1 MKILNVL
8 SLSCFCVL
16 FLLGTDCFAY
26 TRVGLIGEYNF
37 SNNSAADS
45 SGNEKHGIIH
55 STQSIPDRNNNPNS
69 AMFMNGQDA
78 WVEVPSSSLYN
89 TLTSVTLSL
98 WIRPQK
104 GPNGENRA
112 GSLLG
117 KQPSGSLSQYHSPS
131 TSNHGGLFDFDLC
144 YDNNAL
150 KLYFCA
156 QFNGGGS
163 EGHMANMPSLE
174 YDQWQH
180 IVITANQA
188 ENRVKFYVNGALVD
202 DIVYSVYINYGR
214 ILSQINTEPL
224 RMGKRKDAD
233 FNQNLYFI
241 GGMDDIKIY
250 NRELSASEIEEL
262 ADLRHYSVTLHPND
276 GSESTNVVFATYNEP
291 MPQAPLPSRNGWIF
305 NGYFDQP
312 EGGVQYYTAT
322 MTSACNWLNTSNM
335 TLYAQWSSCGVVC
348 FKAPLY
354 SISES
359 GTVLAIP
366 IERVNGSRGSASV
379 TVVVEAGTATE
390 SFDYECSSATYTWAD
405 GNTAIKTHYV
415 GIISDDQHEGNESF
429 FVRLTNVT
437 GARVDELN
445 LAQVTIVDDDIAESR
460 IIRIET
466 GLESEELDF
475 GNVATNA
482 SLAKTIH
489 VWNDGNQPLSIT
501 NITVGV
507 GFAVTQHVF
516 TVAAGNMVPL
526 TVFFEPTLLQDY
538 AELIELSCVA
548 ATGVATLTLT
558 GTGVEPAPV
567 FAQRTIVGQT
577 AIIAIEVPTNATVL
591 AIEDSLSSEVVPL
604 QISDGGSWDP
614 VNRKVKWFFDK
625 KVDIRGRAVQYTVST
640 SGNVLMGQVS
650 FGDGGSYPITGDT
663 FFAGGENPGL
673 LHPSDIDG
681 NWSVNQA
688 EIAASISRWKSGQEN
703 LKTPIAVRGI
713 TLYLQGELYA
723 YNASISAEA
732 KRWVPS
738 GVPLM
743 NPVTS
748 PLFAAFS
755 SPEVSAIRSVYSNS
769 VMISVTP
776 LAGTTA
782 YGIEEYV
789 ASGVTVGTINNDG
802 IWDGVNR
809 KIKWAFYD
817 AEPRVL
823 SYSFNGPEGI
833 QASLSGVASFDGS
846 EDQVSGQMVATVPLL
861 FNTWATSRGLAGNG
875 AEFNAINPERRE
887 PNGLL
892 YAFGN
897 NLFVSEPTMEVKWI
911 DGELI
916 VETPLQDLA
925 TMPFVTIEIL
935 GSSDL
940 TAPNWT
946 MKLQPHANQAGL
958 PAHRCRWKMPVTE
971 TPSQAFFR
979 IRVNNK

>member
-1 MKILNVL
+1 MNLYKVLIKSWFCLVFIL
-8 SLSCFCVL
+8 SA
-16 FLLGTDCFAY
+16 DCFAY
-26 TRVGLIGEYNF
+26 TRDGLIGEYNF
-37 SNNSAADS
+37 SDNTATDS
-45 SGNEKHGIIH
+45 SGNGKHGIIH
-55 STQSIPDRNNNPNS
+55 STQAIADRNNNPSS
-69 AMFMNGQDA
+69 AIMLNGQDA
-78 WVEVPSSSLYN
+78 WVEVPSSALYN
-89 TLTSVTLSL
+89 SLTNITLSL
-98 WIRPQK
+98 WIRPQR

-112 GSLLG
+112 GSLMG
-117 KQPSGSLSQYHSPS
+117 KQPSGYRCTSHTSYN
-131 TSNHGGLFDFDLC
+131 SNHGGLFDFDLC
-144 YDNNAL
+144 YQDNAL
-150 KLYFCA
+150 KLYFCS
-156 QFNGGGS
+156 QFNGDGS
-163 EGHMANMPSLE
+163 EGHIANMPSLE
-174 YDQWQH
+174 YNEWQH
-180 IVITANQA
+180 IAITASKT

-214 ILSQINTEPL
+214 ILSQINAEPL
-224 RMGKRKDAD
+224 RIGKRKDAD

-241 GGMDDIKIY
+241 GGMDDVKIY

-276 GSESTNVVFATYNEP
+276 GSEVTNVVFATYNEP
-291 MPQAPLPSRNGWIF
+291 MPPAPLPSRNGWVF
-305 NGYFDQP
+305 NGYYDQL
-312 EGGVQYYTAT
+312 EGGVQYYTPNMA
-322 MTSACNWLNTSNM
+322 SARNWLNTSNM
-335 TLYAQWSSCGVVC
+335 TLYAQWSSCGVVR

-354 SISES
+354 SVSES
-359 GTVLAIP
+359 GTALAVQ
-366 IERVNGSRGSASV
+366 IERVNGSRGPASV
-379 TVVVEAGTATE
+379 TVVSEEGTATE
-390 SFDYECSSATYTWAD
+390 DNDYAGISATYTWAD
-405 GNTAIKTHYV
+405 GNTATKTLYV
-415 GIISDDQHEGNESF
+415 GIIPDDQHEGNETF
-429 FVRLTNVT
+429 YARLTNVT
-437 GARVDELN
+437 GAIVDEFN
-445 LAQVTIVDDDIAESR
+445 SAQVTIVDDDIAESR

-466 GLESEELDF
+466 GLESEALEF

-482 SLAKTIH
+482 SLAKTVQ
-489 VWNDGNQPLSIT
+489 VWNDGNQPLAVT
-501 NITVGV
+501 NITVSA
-507 GFAVTQHVF
+507 GFSVTQHVF

-526 TVFFEPTLLQDY
+526 TIFFEPTLLQDY
-538 AELIELSCVA
+538 SALIEFSCVA
-548 ATGVATLTLT
+548 ATGVATLPVA
-558 GTGVEPAPV
+558 GTGVEPARV
-567 FAQRTIVGQT
+567 FAQRAIAGQT

-591 AIEDSLSSEVVPL
+591 AIEDSLSSEVAPL

-625 KVDIRGRAVQYTVST
+625 KVDIRDRALQYTVSA

-650 FGDGGSYPITGDT
+650 FGEGGSYPITGDT
-663 FFAGGENPGL
+663 LFAGGENPGL
-673 LHPSDIDG
+673 LHPADIDG
-681 NWSVNQA
+681 SWSVNQA

-723 YNASISAEA
+723 YNANISAEA

-743 NPVTS
+743 NPVAS
-748 PLFAAFS
+748 PLFVAFS
-755 SPEVSAIRSVYSNS
+755 SPEVSAVRSVYSNS

-802 IWDGVNR
+802 IWDGINR

-823 SYSFNGPEGI
+823 SYSFSGPEGI
-833 QASLSGVASFDGS
+833 QASLSGTASFDGS
-846 EDQVSGQMVATVPLL
+846 EDQISGQIVATVPLMY
-861 FNTWATSRGLAGNG
+861 NTWVTSRGLAGN
-875 AEFNAINPERRE
+875 AADFNAINPERRE
-887 PNGLL
+887 PNGIL

-911 DGELI
+911 DGELV

-946 MKLQPHANQAGL
+946 MKLQPHANQAGV

-971 TPSQAFFR
+971 TPCQAFFR